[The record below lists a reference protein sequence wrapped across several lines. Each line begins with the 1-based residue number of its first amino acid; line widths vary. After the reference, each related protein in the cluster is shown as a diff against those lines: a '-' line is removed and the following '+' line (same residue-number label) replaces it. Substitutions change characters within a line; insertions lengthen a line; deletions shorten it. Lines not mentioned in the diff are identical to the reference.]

1 MTKLLRKAVLF
12 ALTALLLLV
21 TQAFAQQQSLT
32 LDDYAQWQR
41 PGSPTPSPDGRWFA
55 YQISLVEGDG
65 WLVVKEVG
73 SEEEHKLMHASRPT
87 FSNNNQWFA
96 FAIGVSE
103 AEEKKLKKAKE
114 TVKLKIGIMHLATA
128 AIDTFNFVQSFAFS
142 EDGRFLAMKKY
153 KAEGVKRPAPTW
165 WCATSKQGPIRT
177 SATWPNTVS
186 AKKACGS
193 LC

>member
-1 MTKLLRKAVLF
+1 MTQFLRNSTLF

-21 TQAFAQQQSLT
+21 TQAFAQQKSLT

-41 PGSPTPSPDGRWFA
+41 PGSPTPSPDGQWFA

-73 SEEEHKLMHASRPT
+73 SEEEHKLIHASKPT

-103 AEEKKLKKAKE
+103 TEEKKLKKAKE

-128 AIDTFNFVQSFAFS
+128 AIDTFNVVESFTFS
-142 EDGRFLAMKKY
+142 EDGRFLAMKK
-153 KAEGVKRPAPTW
+153 
-165 WCATSKQGPIRT
+165 
-177 SATWPNTVS
+177 
-186 AKKACGS
+186 
-193 LC
+193 